1 MSALG
6 EDAILDDDV
15 VTEILLRLPCTSV
28 LRSRAV
34 CKVWHRITTD
44 PSFLAAHAERRPAE
58 LLVVSREPE
67 FEWAYQDRVDTIPL
81 SLRANDGP
89 AGCQRELHYPD
100 HCDVHLLV
108 GCCDGLLLF
117 LLGRFP
123 PGQCC
128 SYFFVCNPVTRQ
140 GTWLDLMPPACR
152 GNLRVLC
159 GFYRHGPSGEHRF
172 LVLANEPQ
180 SPKSLMTNMDFFPGS
195 AAHYV
200 FNFAAATVSSKAPRR
215 LGPVPGNVVVNP
227 YGSEN
232 QVPSHLYHRGKLHWT
247 THPQATSTG
256 KILAFDT
263 LSEEFRL
270 ISCPAWPTGQY
281 SYLHDLCLM
290 ELHGRLAITTNLL
303 CGEFMELWVLEDY
316 DDDRSWSHRFRI
328 QLPLPFCV
336 RWTMGTGI
344 PNVILVGCYMEKLA
358 AVYHLTDKWSV
369 EKIGFINSNTSARHF
384 LFKESLA
391 PHPFFDPY

>member
-1 MSALG
+1 MSVPG
-6 EDAILDDDV
+6 EVSNLDHDV

-34 CKVWHRITTD
+34 CKAWHRITTD

-67 FEWAYQDRVDTIPL
+67 SEWAYQDRVDTIPL
-81 SLRANDGP
+81 SLRADDGP
-89 AGCQRELHYPD
+89 AGCQRELHYPE
-100 HCDVHLLV
+100 HCDVHLL
-108 GCCDGLLLF
+108 
-117 LLGRFP
+117 
-123 PGQCC
+123 
-128 SYFFVCNPVTRQ
+128 T
-140 GTWLDLMPPACR
+140 R
-152 GNLRVLC
+152 GNLLVLC

-180 SPKSLMTNMDFFPGS
+180 SPKSLMTNMDFFTGS

-200 FNFAAATVSSKAPRR
+200 FNFSAATVSSEAPRR
-215 LGPVPGNVVVNP
+215 LGPVPGNVVVKP

-270 ISCPAWPTGQY
+270 ISCPVRPRGQY

-328 QLPLPFCV
+328 QLPPPFC
-336 RWTMGTGI
+336 RHWTLGTAAQEASSSSWPPANRCASSDSYADRRRGMH
-344 PNVILVGCYMEKLA
+344 PSPWPLA
-358 AVYHLTDKWSV
+358 ATGALVAL
-369 EKIGFINSNTSARHF
+369 SAFASSWMRA
-384 LFKESLA
+384 LSMA
-391 PHPFFDPY
+391 AAARVRPSPWPSCNRPR

>member
-6 EDAILDDDV
+6 EDATLDEDV
-15 VTEILLRLPCTSV
+15 ITEILLRLPCTSV

-34 CKVWHRITTD
+34 CKACHRITTD
-44 PSFLAAHAERRPAE
+44 PSFLAAHAERRAAE
-58 LLVVSREPE
+58 LLVVSAEPRWDYE
-67 FEWAYQDRVDTIPL
+67 DRLDTIPL
-81 SLRANDGP
+81 SLRADDVP
-89 AGCQRELHYPD
+89 AGRRRELHYPE

-117 LLGRFP
+117 LLDRFP

-152 GNLRVLC
+152 GNLLALC

-172 LVLANEPQ
+172 LVLANERQ
-180 SPKSLMTNMDFFPGS
+180 IPKIPTNMPFVTGS

-200 FNFAAATVSSKAPRR
+200 FNFSAATVSSEAPRR
-215 LGPVPGNVVVNP
+215 LGPVPENVLVKP
-227 YGSEN
+227 YCSQN
-232 QVPSHLYHRGKLHWT
+232 QPPRHLYHRGKLHWT

-256 KILAFDT
+256 KT
-263 LSEEFRL
+263 EFRL
-270 ISCPAWPTGQY
+270 ISCPEWPRGRY

-290 ELHGRLAITTNLL
+290 ELHDRLAITTTLL
-303 CGEFMELWVLEDY
+303 CGDFMELWMLEDY
-316 DDDRSWSHRFRI
+316 DGDDRSWSHRFRI
-328 QLPLPFCV
+328 QLPPPFCV

-344 PNVILVGCYMEKLA
+344 PNVILVGSYMEKLA
-358 AVYHLTDKWSV
+358 AVYHLNENWSV
-369 EKIGFINSNTSARHF
+369 EKIGFINSNTPARHF
-384 LFKESLA
+384 LFKESLV
-391 PHPFFDPY
+391 PHAFFDPY